1 MERQLQTLKKTV
13 FSLILILGLA
23 GTGTETN
30 NANLLFAQT
39 PSIIEHIR
47 FSIWAQTDAYPG
59 TEEAVQD
66 ADAGE
71 FDYPIARIKEIV
83 PFLMEGL
90 VYGWNFVYTPS
101 DKARGVE
108 EYLEVTP
115 VRGTSENTR
124 PSTSSGT
131 ADISGSA
138 DISGTADISES
149 AGSSKS
155 DGVPE
160 PVEGPQKQPA
170 FDIKYSSVWI
180 ENNRFNCWVD
190 YTRTAHE
197 IQTYNLWASI
207 QNPTIQGRGFG
218 DLSLGFEGIK
228 QAAEDALKNAVRD
241 YYRNTIK
248 NKPKEITGRVLLR
261 KTPMIGINAGR
272 YVIKLDFFLEC
283 GTILEYKQF

>member
-1 MERQLQTLKKTV
+1 MEKRLPPLKKAI
-13 FSLILILGLA
+13 FSLILLPFF
-23 GTGTETN
+23 TGF
-30 NANLLFAQT
+30 LFAQT

-47 FSIWAQTDAYPG
+47 FAVWSEVDAYPG
-59 TEEAVQD
+59 TEAAAQD
-66 ADAGE
+66 AEAKE
-71 FDYPIARIKEIV
+71 FDYSIARIKETV

-108 EYLEVTP
+108 EYFEITP
-115 VRGTSENTR
+115 VRAAD
-124 PSTSSGT
+124 PSTGSGTTQSSGDT
-131 ADISGSA
+131 Q
-138 DISGTADISES
+138 ISGTT
-149 AGSSKS
+149 
-155 DGVPE
+155 
-160 PVEGPQKQPA
+160 Q
-170 FDIKYSSVWI
+170 FNIKYSSVWI

-190 YTRTAHE
+190 YTRTPSE

-218 DLSLGFEGIK
+218 DLSLGFEGI
-228 QAAEDALKNAVRD
+228 QMAAQDALKNAVRS

-248 NKPKEITGRVLLR
+248 NKPKEITGRVLIR
-261 KTPMIGINAGR
+261 KTPLIGIDRGR

>member
-1 MERQLQTLKKTV
+1 MEKRLPSLKKAV
-13 FSLILILGLA
+13 FSLILLPFF
-23 GTGTETN
+23 TGF
-30 NANLLFAQT
+30 LWAQT

-47 FSIWAQTDAYPG
+47 FAVWSEVDAYPG
-59 TEEAVQD
+59 TQAAAQD
-66 ADAGE
+66 ADAKE
-71 FDYPIARIKEIV
+71 FDYSIARIKETV

-108 EYLEVTP
+108 EYFEITP
-115 VRGTSENTR
+115 VR
-124 PSTSSGT
+124 T
-131 ADISGSA
+131 A
-138 DISGTADISES
+138 
-149 AGSSKS
+149 
-155 DGVPE
+155 GVPE
-160 PVEGPQKQPA
+160 PVEGS

-190 YTRTAHE
+190 YTRTPSE

-207 QNPTIQGRGFG
+207 QNPTIQGRGYG

-228 QAAEDALKNAVRD
+228 QASQDALKNAIRS

-248 NKPKEITGRVLLR
+248 NKPKEITGRVLIR
-261 KTPMIGINAGR
+261 KTPLIGIDRGR

-283 GTILEYKQF
+283 GTILEYSQF

>member
-1 MERQLQTLKKTV
+1 MERQLPGLKKALI
-13 FSLILILGLA
+13 SLIFAAA
-23 GTGTETN
+23 GIAGS
-30 NANLLFAQT
+30 LFAQT

-59 TEEAVQD
+59 TEAAAQD
-66 ADAGE
+66 SQAGE

-101 DKARGVE
+101 DKTRTVE
-108 EYLEVTP
+108 EYMEITP
-115 VRGTSENTR
+115 VRGD
-124 PSTSSGT
+124 GT
-131 ADISGSA
+131 
-138 DISGTADISES
+138 TE
-149 AGSSKS
+149 
-155 DGVPE
+155 
-160 PVEGPQKQPA
+160 
-170 FDIKYSSVWI
+170 FDITYSSVWI

-190 YTRTAHE
+190 YTRTPHE

-207 QNPTIQGRGFG
+207 KNPAIQGRGYG
-218 DLSLGFEGIK
+218 DLELGFEGIK
-228 QAAEDALKNAVRD
+228 QAAQDALKNAIRD

-261 KTPMIGINAGR
+261 KTPMIGIDAGR

>member
-1 MERQLQTLKKTV
+1 MKK
-13 FSLILILGLA
+13 SLVSLVLALVLGCA
-23 GTGTETN
+23 GT
-30 NANLLFAQT
+30 LFAQT

-47 FSIWAQTDAYPG
+47 FSIWADVDAYPG
-59 TEEAVQD
+59 TEAAADDVQ
-66 ADAGE
+66 AGE
-71 FDYPIARIKEIV
+71 YDYPIARIKEIV

-101 DKARGVE
+101 DKTRAVE
-108 EYLEVTP
+108 EYMEITP
-115 VRGTSENTR
+115 VRGEL
-124 PSTSSGT
+124 
-131 ADISGSA
+131 A
-138 DISGTADISES
+138 
-149 AGSSKS
+149 
-155 DGVPE
+155 
-160 PVEGPQKQPA
+160 A

-207 QNPTIQGRGFG
+207 QNPTIQGRGYG
-218 DLSLGFEGIK
+218 NLEAGFDGIK
-228 QAAEDALKNAVRD
+228 QAAQDALKNAVRD

-261 KTPMIGINAGR
+261 KTPMIGIDAGR

-283 GTILEYKQF
+283 GTILEYTQF

>member
-1 MERQLQTLKKTV
+1 MERQLSPLKKA
-13 FSLILILGLA
+13 FISLFFVCSS
-23 GTGTETN
+23 
-30 NANLLFAQT
+30 LFAQT

-47 FSIWAQTDAYPG
+47 FAVWADVDAYPG
-59 TEEAVQD
+59 TEAAASDVE
-66 ADAGE
+66 AGE

-90 VYGWNFVYTPS
+90 VYGWNFTYTPS
-101 DKARGVE
+101 DKQRGVE
-108 EYLEVTP
+108 EYLEVTS
-115 VRGTSENTR
+115 VRYGLIAGS
-124 PSTSSGT
+124 STSSGT
-131 ADISGSA
+131 MG
-138 DISGTADISES
+138 
-149 AGSSKS
+149 
-155 DGVPE
+155 
-160 PVEGPQKQPA
+160 

-190 YTRTAHE
+190 YTRTAYE

-228 QAAEDALKNAVRD
+228 QAAQEALKNAVRD

-261 KTPMIGINAGR
+261 KTPMIGIDSGR